1 MVLDGRHP
9 FDAGGCHNRVVGRHG
24 GDGKVFVLIGLLQC
38 QFLSEFIKQVNFNS
52 SVFGI

>member
-1 MVLDGRHP
+1 MVDTHLMLVDVTIVLLA
-9 FDAGGCHNRVVGRHG
+9 DMVVMESL
-24 GDGKVFVLIGLLQC
+24 VLIGLLQC